1 MYIFWLTYRQPSFIG
16 KRCCISSISKASFSE
31 RLGWAGLAGNHRG
44 VSGVST
50 TAQGWGEGHEK
61 LEGIL
66 QSGNGC
72 VSMMAMGPSPAQG
85 DGSSR
90 RDGEQSELGM
100 MALDLGG
107 PPHTFHRP
115 TTSLQG
121 PIPYANKLTLF
132 GFTLINH
139 QKL

>member
-44 VSGVST
+44 VSG
-50 TAQGWGEGHEK
+50 AQGWGEGHEK

-107 PPHTFHRP
+107 GGLHTPSTDLPPACKDQ
-115 TTSLQG
+115 SL
-121 PIPYANKLTLF
+121 
-132 GFTLINH
+132 TLIN
-139 QKL
+139 